1 MYILID
7 EIIVPSRFQSKFEE
21 KLPYFKDLYLSI
33 KGVKSVA
40 YARTALKCI
49 GKTTIKYPN
58 NSFLLIITFDN
69 EASFLAYHD
78 NSTSAREIHVK
89 IAKEF
94 EGKQLSI
101 AVSLHGDL
109 L

>member
-7 EIIVPSRFQSKFEE
+7 EIIVPLRFQTKFFK
-21 KLPYFKDLYLSI
+21 KLDYFKHLYLGI
-33 KGVKSVA
+33 KGVKSVV

-49 GKTTIKYPN
+49 GENTVKHPN

-78 NSTSAREIHVK
+78 HSTIASDIHVK

-94 EGKQLSI
+94 AGKQLSI
-101 AVSLHGDL
+101 MISLHGDVL
-109 L
+109 